1 MTAALYA
8 LRAGKTVM
16 LLEKSA
22 FGGQIAES
30 PLVEN
35 IPSIASISGQDY
47 ASRVFDQI
55 SALGVEFDMDNV
67 TGILKKDGYFIAQGE
82 YGSYEA
88 RAIVIAT
95 GCRPRKLAIPG
106 EERLL
111 GKGVS
116 YCAVCDG
123 AFYEGKEVAVIGDAN
138 SAIVYALSLSD
149 LCKKVTV
156 CTLFDRFF
164 GEEASVK
171 ALLLRPNVEVI
182 HEVSALA
189 FEGSESLESI
199 CFQRKDGTSFNLKAD
214 GCFVAIG
221 QLPDNG
227 RFEGLVKLDG
237 NGFIVA
243 DEGMATATP
252 GIYAAGDCRQ
262 KKIRQVV
269 AAESDGAIAALSAI
283 DYLNKLDA
291 AQS

>member
-8 LRAGKTVM
+8 LRAGKSVM

-67 TGILKKDGYFIAQGE
+67 TGILKKDGYFLAQGE
-82 YGSYEA
+82 YSSYEA
-88 RAIVIAT
+88 RAIVLAT

-106 EERLL
+106 EEKFL

-171 ALLLRPNVEVI
+171 ALLSRPNVEVI

-199 CFQRKDGTSFNLKAD
+199 SFQRKDGTSFDLKAD

-237 NGFIVA
+237 NGFIIA

-291 AQS
+291 SQS

>member
-8 LRAGKTVM
+8 LRAGKSVM

-47 ASRVFDQI
+47 ASRLFDQI
-55 SALGVEFDMDNV
+55 SNLGVGFDMDNV
-67 TGILKKDGYFIAQGE
+67 TGVVKNDGYFTAQGE
-82 YGSYEA
+82 YGTYEA
-88 RAIVIAT
+88 RSIIIAT

-106 EERLL
+106 EEQFL

-156 CTLFDRFF
+156 CTLFDKFF
-164 GEEASVK
+164 GEEAAVK
-171 ALLLRPNVEVI
+171 ALLARPNVEVI
-182 HEVSALA
+182 HDVSATS
-189 FEGSESLESI
+189 FNGGESLESI
-199 CFQRKDGTSFNLKAD
+199 SFEKKGGDAFDLKAD

-221 QLPDNG
+221 QLPDNA

-237 NGFIVA
+237 NGFILV
-243 DEGMATATP
+243 DEGMGTATE

-262 KKIRQVV
+262 KKIRQVI